1 MTGTSPTVANWEL
14 MLRIRSRA
22 DDQGLKTSTIV
33 KALDVSQQYWSAL
46 NRGRGTL
53 AEDKLKDLLSLLE
66 FDAEEREELHAL
78 RDIAKGRH
86 PFAEYSALFNEQLMR
101 FYGLETGA
109 QNIRSFES
117 TLIPGLLQTEDYIRV
132 LMKSRVTTY
141 RPTEVEQRVS
151 ARLQRQCLLTAP
163 DPVEFSVVIGQAA
176 LMYKV
181 GDDDVR
187 SRQLQHLISMAER
200 YPGTIEIRIVPYE
213 AGGAI
218 ASLNS
223 ATFHLL
229 DFKSARLPMLGWAES
244 AAYFEVV
251 DDPKRVTA
259 LDYLFS
265 QIQSHALDRERSI
278 ELIKQVA
285 GRS

>member
-1 MTGTSPTVANWEL
+1 M
-14 MLRIRSRA
+14 
-22 DDQGLKTSTIV
+22 
-33 KALDVSQQYWSAL
+33 
-46 NRGRGTL
+46 
-53 AEDKLKDLLSLLE
+53 
-66 FDAEEREELHAL
+66 HAL

>member
-1 MTGTSPTVANWEL
+1 MVVPRSGLVAHR
-14 MLRIRSRA
+14 RIS
-22 DDQGLKTSTIV
+22 
-33 KALDVSQQYWSAL
+33 
-46 NRGRGTL
+46 GR
-53 AEDKLKDLLSLLE
+53 E
-66 FDAEEREELHAL
+66 
-78 RDIAKGRH
+78 
-86 PFAEYSALFNEQLMR
+86 
-101 FYGLETGA
+101 
-109 QNIRSFES
+109 
-117 TLIPGLLQTEDYIRV
+117 
-132 LMKSRVTTY
+132 
-141 RPTEVEQRVS
+141 
-151 ARLQRQCLLTAP
+151 
-163 DPVEFSVVIGQAA
+163 
-176 LMYKV
+176 
-181 GDDDVR
+181 
-187 SRQLQHLISMAER
+187 
-200 YPGTIEIRIVPYE
+200 IVPYE

-265 QIQSHALDRERSI
+265 QIQSNALDRERSI